1 MEKLSAAIITFN
13 EEANIA
19 RCIGSLQNI
28 ADEIV
33 ILDSFSTDKTRE
45 IALSMGARV
54 EQKEFAG
61 YIEQKNAVLLLTRY
75 KYVLCLDAD
84 EELDEM
90 LRKSILKVKNSLSAF
105 SGYTMNRCTFY
116 CDKFIR
122 HGLWYPDKKL
132 RLVNKE
138 LAVWGGDNPHD
149 KIMFQKPQNTVHLR
163 GDILHYSYR
172 SIEEHVSQN
181 NKFST
186 ISADT
191 YYSKG
196 KTTNLLKIFIH
207 PLWSFILGYILRLGF
222 LDGFY
227 GYTVALNI
235 AHLTFLKHSKLYRLQ
250 KSPGRR
256 S

>member
-13 EEANIA
+13 EEDNIA
-19 RCIGSLQNI
+19 RCIGSLQKVV
-28 ADEIV
+28 DEIV
-33 ILDSFSTDKTRE
+33 ILDSFSTDKTME

-54 EQKEFAG
+54 EQRQFAG
-61 YIEQKNAVLLLTRY
+61 YIEQKNAVLLLTRFN
-75 KYVLCLDAD
+75 YVLCLDAD
-84 EELDEM
+84 EELDET
-90 LRKSILKVKNSLSAF
+90 LQKSILKVKNSLSRSA
-105 SGYTMNRCTFY
+105 GYTMNRCTFY
-116 CDKFIR
+116 CDQFIR

-138 LAVWGGDNPHD
+138 LAAWGGDNPHD
-149 KIMFQKPQNTVHLR
+149 KIFFHTAQHPIHLK

-181 NKFST
+181 NKFSS
-186 ISADT
+186 ISAET
-191 YYSKG
+191 YYNKG
-196 KTTNLLKIFIH
+196 KTTNLFKIFIH
-207 PLWSFILGYILRLGF
+207 PLWSFILGYIVRLGF

-250 KSPGRR
+250 KRGATGN
-256 S
+256 

>member
-61 YIEQKNAVLLLTRY
+61 YVEQKNAVLLLTRY
-75 KYVLCLDAD
+75 NYVLCLDAD
-84 EELDEM
+84 EELDER
-90 LRKSILKVKNSLSAF
+90 LRKSILKIRQSLVAAP
-105 SGYTMNRCTFY
+105 GYTMNRCTYY
-116 CDKFIR
+116 CDRFIR

-132 RLVNKE
+132 RLINKE
-138 LAVWGGDNPHD
+138 MAEWGGDNPHD
-149 KIMFQKPQNTVHLR
+149 KIIFHEHRKNIHLN

-172 SIEEHVSQN
+172 SIEEHVDQN

-186 ISADT
+186 ISAET
-191 YYSKG
+191 YFSKG
-196 KTTNLLKIFIH
+196 KTTNLLKIFVH
-207 PLWSFILGYILRLGF
+207 PLWSFILGYFLRLGF

-250 KSPGRR
+250 RKARKL
-256 S
+256 